1 MPGQTRFKFGWV
13 SEVLCLLIVT
23 NVMVGEAG
31 AVDLRAVT
39 DDGREV
45 LLREDRTWIFI
56 QPGHVAS
63 NTGSTQIFLDKAV
76 IQTRTIKVQKNKR
89 VRSQMVFEFDLLKS
103 ADSASRPLGGT
114 LDTSLVAVTD
124 DTGRSYEVKSLQLL
138 ASTAENPN
146 EADRLLMKVD
156 KSPGLLSEA
165 KHIEVVFQA
174 ALFDSGQA
182 IRFRTPVDDLET
194 VEVDDF

>member
-63 NTGSTQIFLDKAV
+63 NTGSTQILLDKAV

-138 ASTAENPN
+138 ASTAEN
-146 EADRLLMKVD
+146 RWIGW
-156 KSPGLLSEA
+156 SCRR
-165 KHIEVVFQA
+165 A
-174 ALFDSGQA
+174 ALMRRRITSSAGT
-182 IRFRTPVDDLET
+182 IP
-194 VEVDDF
+194 